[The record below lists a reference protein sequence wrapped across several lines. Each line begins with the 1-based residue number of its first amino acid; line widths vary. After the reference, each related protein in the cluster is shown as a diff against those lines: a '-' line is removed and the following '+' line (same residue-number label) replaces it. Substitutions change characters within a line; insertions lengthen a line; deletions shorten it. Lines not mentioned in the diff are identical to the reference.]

1 MPLRLRATT
10 AAALTALTVLT
21 LAGCSSAPDEKEKPR
36 QPATTA
42 RLAATLDSPIDITL
56 RWKNDEPAVAGR
68 TVEFATEKAGPYT
81 VLEFM
86 PPGRTTYRH
95 PDLMPETP
103 FYYRL
108 RPYFGPASAP
118 VEVSL
123 PPGEPSEEELNDNQG
138 WMTPRTVEGPKVRTA
153 PLTARGAR
161 SAEANAAAAPTDF
174 KATVMHAT
182 GIEFTWTDRAAD
194 EDGHLLEV
202 GQAGSKGYR
211 PVPLLD
217 PDINAF
223 GLITLPEEKRASYRV
238 RAFVYGEQSNVVHLR
253 TGSDPTA
260 RTSTPTRRP

>member
-10 AAALTALTVLT
+10 AAALTALTLLT
-21 LAGCSSAPDEKEKPR
+21 SAGCSSAPDEKEKPE
-36 QPATTA
+36 TTG

-56 RWKNDEPAVAGR
+56 RWKDDEPGVAGR

-108 RPYFGPASAP
+108 RPYFGPASPP

-123 PPGEPSEEELNDNQG
+123 PPGEPSEEELNDNQE
-138 WMTPRTVEGPKVRTA
+138 WMTPRTVPGPKVGTA
-153 PLTARGAR
+153 PLTARDAR

-174 KATVMHAT
+174 EPTVMHAT
-182 GIEFTWTDRAAD
+182 GIAFTWTDRAAD

-202 GQAGSKGYR
+202 GGGGGA
-211 PVPLLD
+211 
-217 PDINAF
+217 
-223 GLITLPEEKRASYRV
+223 RATGRGARGGGPAKYM
-238 RAFVYGEQSNVVHLR
+238 VV
-253 TGSDPTA
+253 
-260 RTSTPTRRP
+260 

>member
-10 AAALTALTVLT
+10 AAALGAFIALTS
-21 LAGCSSAPDEKEKPR
+21 AGCSSAPDGTEKPET
-36 QPATTA
+36 AA

-56 RWKNDEPAVAGR
+56 RWKDDEPGIAGR

-95 PDLMPETP
+95 PDLMPQTP

-123 PPGEPSEEELNDNQG
+123 PPGETSEEELNDNQE
-138 WMTPRTVEGPKVRTA
+138 WMTPRTVKGPKVRTA
-153 PLTARGAR
+153 PLSARGAG

-174 KATVMHAT
+174 RPTVMHAT
-182 GIEFTWTDRAAD
+182 GIKFTWTDRAAD
-194 EDGHLLEV
+194 EDGQLLEV
-202 GQAGSKGYR
+202 GAGGGR
-211 PVPLLD
+211 PAP
-217 PDINAF
+217 P
-223 GLITLPEEKRASYRV
+223 GGKKEE
-238 RAFVYGEQSNVVHLR
+238 GEQK
-253 TGSDPTA
+253 
-260 RTSTPTRRP
+260 